1 MSRRYSDEPVN
12 LIHRIPSPEQI
23 SAVRPSG
30 RSLGQA
36 IVETG
41 AACVRGLAEL
51 FAQLRRLGRMARGAV
66 RGNAVSRDASL
77 GRLAARVADGVRT
90 AAAACSRAYDRLA
103 EWIAH
108 LDVSV
113 APVQPT
119 VAPRVETAPE
129 SAGSA
134 PAKSVDPPRREEAIE
149 LRTLILSQQQDI
161 AHLSAQVQELK
172 AMVVSQQQVLLYLG
186 KELEATHAP
195 SISAALAPGKQSRVI
210 REKPTVKGKE
220 KTMPRK
226 GTQRPSLN
234 L

>member
-30 RSLGQA
+30 RSLGRA

-41 AACVRGLAEL
+41 AACVRGLADL
-51 FAQLRRLGRMARGAV
+51 VARLRRLGRAVRAAV
-66 RGNAVSRDASL
+66 RGDAVSRDAWS
-77 GRLAARVADGVRT
+77 GCLAARVIHRART
-90 AAAACSRAYDRLA
+90 ATAACARAYDRLA

-113 APVQPT
+113 QPVQPA
-119 VAPRVETAPE
+119 VAPRVETVPAPTV
-129 SAGSA
+129 A
-134 PAKSVDPPRREEAIE
+134 PASREETVE
-149 LRTLILSQQQDI
+149 LRTLILSQQQTI

-186 KELEATHAP
+186 KELEATQAPTVAASLAP
-195 SISAALAPGKQSRVI
+195 SKQSRAM
-210 REKPTVKGKE
+210 REKPIVKGKD

-226 GTQRPSLN
+226 GMQKPSLN

>member
-23 SAVRPSG
+23 SAVRPSR

-36 IVETG
+36 ILETG

-51 FAQLRRLGRMARGAV
+51 FAQVRRMGRMVRAAV
-66 RGNAVSRDASL
+66 RGDAVSRDASL
-77 GRLAARVADGVRT
+77 GRMAARVADGVRT
-90 AAAACSRAYDRLA
+90 AAAVCSRAYDRLA

-108 LDVSV
+108 LDISV
-113 APVQPT
+113 QPIQPT

-129 SAGSA
+129 SAPVKSA
-134 PAKSVDPPRREEAIE
+134 ELSRREDTSE

-172 AMVVSQQQVLLYLG
+172 AMVLSQQQVLLYLG

-195 SISAALAPGKQSRVI
+195 SLAAALAPGKQSRVT
-210 REKPTVKGKE
+210 REKPIVKGKD

-226 GTQRPSLN
+226 GVQKPSLN